1 MKKDKK
7 IKARDTMS
15 NISNKDAIS
24 NKDDKKSEK
33 IKSEIDTKRKRKKR
47 KLELENCF
55 LLKNQDQKERKT

>member
-1 MKKDKK
+1 
-7 IKARDTMS
+7 MS